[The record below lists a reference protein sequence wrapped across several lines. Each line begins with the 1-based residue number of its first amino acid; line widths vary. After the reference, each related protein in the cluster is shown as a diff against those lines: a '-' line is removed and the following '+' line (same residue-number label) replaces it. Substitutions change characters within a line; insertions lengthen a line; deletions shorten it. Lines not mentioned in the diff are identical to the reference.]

1 MKKEFKAEIVFC
13 HTSGGIYDIP
23 AVQSDCSGNRRYLR

>member
-1 MKKEFKAEIVFC
+1 MKKNSRLKSFC

-23 AVQSDCSGNRRYLR
+23 AVQSDCSGNGRYLR